1 MSSEPPNSTTSSSS
15 ARPGRRWL
23 FLAGLLAA
31 VALVTIAV
39 TALLITI
46 FQHRQEARTP
56 FVRVVEVDEGT
67 SDPIP
72 WSMNWPR
79 QFDTYR
85 RTVDTEQT
93 TYGGSSAMPESKL
106 EQQPW
111 LRRLYAGYAFSLDYR
126 EARGHAYML
135 YDQEVTERVTQRAQ
149 PGACLH
155 CHASVLPM
163 YRRLGLEAMNQP
175 AGADVLAADFNWP
188 AVLRGFELASA
199 MSYAMLAQLCSRRPM
214 APPASMCR
222 FSPAARQPM
231 RRRRRT
237 SRPRRRP
244 ARTAMRSR
252 RTRAK
257 PIR

>member
-106 EQQPW
+106 EQQPCCAACTLATRSAW
-111 LRRLYAGYAFSLDYR
+111 ITARRADTLTCS
-126 EARGHAYML
+126 
-135 YDQEVTERVTQRAQ
+135 TT
-149 PGACLH
+149 
-155 CHASVLPM
+155 
-163 YRRLGLEAMNQP
+163 RR
-175 AGADVLAADFNWP
+175 
-188 AVLRGFELASA
+188 
-199 MSYAMLAQLCSRRPM
+199 
-214 APPASMCR
+214 
-222 FSPAARQPM
+222 SPNA
-231 RRRRRT
+231 
-237 SRPRRRP
+237 
-244 ARTAMRSR
+244 
-252 RTRAK
+252 
-257 PIR
+257 